1 MAGIFDE
8 FLRGAFDGFVDPDG
22 IRFIRD
28 YTHASKTF
36 VSTAYANAPKFKWLF
51 HVYFEINKEITDN
64 IAKVFPD
71 SSNPSLLVKSIDLP
85 TFSMPL
91 QELNQYNRKRYI
103 QTKINYNPIN
113 VTFHDD
119 NANVIRHLWFTYYS
133 YYYNDPN
140 QPNTRY
146 SSNMQPEKA
155 ASDLNRKNVYKAD
168 ISQEQNW
175 GYIGEI
181 SNSQSSVEGFGLTKI
196 PFFKSISIFGFNQH
210 NFAQYQLINPIIE
223 SFSHD
228 SYNYFETA
236 GTMENRMTLRYE
248 SVKYYDGALDGQ
260 KPDELVKRFG
270 ESATYDRTLSYLA
283 IPGSNRSI
291 LGQGGLLEST
301 GGVIQDVADGNYLR
315 AIQTAS
321 RTARTFKNGSNVI
334 AAAKT
339 EVLTEVQKAIEN
351 NRGNF
356 NFPASGSQ
364 TGAGSQKAGATNV
377 VSTNAPPIA
386 IPSNSTLNNSGGG
399 AGGGS
404 Q

>member
-1 MAGIFDE
+1 MAGIFEE

-22 IRFIRD
+22 VRFIRD

-36 VSTAYANAPKFKWLF
+36 VSAAYGNAPKFKWLF
-51 HVYFEINKEITDN
+51 HVYFEINKDITDN
-64 IAKVFPD
+64 PAKVFPD
-71 SSNPSLLVKSIDLP
+71 TNNPSLLVKSIDLP
-85 TFSMPL
+85 RFSMPL
-91 QELNQYNRKRYI
+91 QELNQYNRKRYV
-103 QTKINYNPIN
+103 QTKINYDPISI
-113 VTFHDD
+113 VFHDD
-119 NANVIRHLWFTYYS
+119 NSNIIRHLWFTYYS

-140 QPNTRY
+140 QPNIRFP
-146 SSNMQPEKA
+146 SNVQPEN
-155 ASDLNRKNVYKAD
+155 ASSALNIKNIYKSD
-168 ISQEQNW
+168 IRDDQNW

-181 SNSQSSVEGFGLTKI
+181 PNSRTVLEESRLQKL

-210 NFAQYQLINPIIE
+210 NFAQYQLINPMIE

-228 SYNYFETA
+228 NYNYYETS
-236 GTMENRMTLRYE
+236 GTMENRMTIKYE
-248 SVKYYDGALDGQ
+248 TVKYYDGALNGQ

-270 ESATYDRTLSYLA
+270 EAATYDRTLSYLA
-283 IPGSNRSI
+283 VPGSNRSI
-291 LGQGGLLEST
+291 LGQGGLLESA
-301 GGVIQDVADGNYLR
+301 GGVVQDIADGNYLR

-321 RTARTFKNGSNVI
+321 RTARTWKNGSNIV

-377 VSTNAPPIA
+377 VSPNAPA
-386 IPSNSTLNNSGGG
+386 IPVATNNPLVSGGG
-399 AGGGS
+399 IGGG

>member
-1 MAGIFDE
+1 MAGIFEE

-22 IRFIRD
+22 VRFIRD

-36 VSTAYANAPKFKWLF
+36 VRAGYGNAPKFKWLF
-51 HVYFEINKEITDN
+51 HVYFEINKDITDN
-64 IAKVFPD
+64 PAKVFPD
-71 SSNPSLLVKSIDLP
+71 TNNPSLLVKSIDLP
-85 TFSMPL
+85 RFSIPL
-91 QELNQYNRKRYI
+91 QELNQYNRKRYV
-103 QTKINYNPIN
+103 QTKINYDPIN
-113 VTFHDD
+113 IVFHDD
-119 NANVIRHLWFTYYS
+119 NSNIIRHLWFTYYS

-140 QPNTRY
+140 QPNKRY

-155 ASDLNRKNVYKAD
+155 SSDLNLKNVYKPN
-168 ISQEQNW
+168 ISEEQNW

-181 SNSQSSVEGFGLTKI
+181 PNSRTSVGGFGLAKL

-228 SYNYFETA
+228 NYSYYDTS
-236 GTMENRMTLRYE
+236 GVMENRMSVRYE
-248 SVKYYDGALDGQ
+248 SVKYYDGALNGQ

-270 ESATYDRTLSYLA
+270 EAATYDRTLSHLA

-291 LGQGGLLEST
+291 LGQGGLLESA

-315 AIQTAS
+315 AIQTAA

-377 VSTNAPPIA
+377 SSTNAPPVA
-386 IPSNSTLNNSGGG
+386 VRPNNPLVSGGG
-399 AGGGS
+399 TGGGV
-404 Q
+404 